1 MDKEKIISYFTSGK
15 IPAGVEVKAPLH
27 DIVHTFPYF
36 QLAQVLYA
44 KQMYDDNDADT
55 ATRVKLASVY
65 APNRKAMYLLFRK
78 PAEPVVTSTSDI
90 KIVTE
95 PVVKIEPK
103 VEVKP
108 EVKVETK
115 PIEVVIPVVKVEPK
129 VEIKEEVKPE
139 IKVESKV
146 EPAQTE
152 ASRAKV
158 QVEAKELDS
167 TMENEAS
174 FTFVQTTT
182 EPVKEEPKPTEA
194 FVASLP
200 QLEEETKKKATDS
213 AVSDT
218 FLEKEILSNIAAKQ
232 AEIEVTHIP
241 PVEEVKEA
249 KTEEKAV
256 VAPIEAESPV
266 NLYRPHSFED
276 WLKILPSAK
285 TTDIEKVTSH
295 SEVKS
300 NDIVERFLA
309 NEPRISKPK
318 VEFFS
323 PSKAAKLSVSD
334 DDELVSETLAKIYVA
349 QGNLYKALR
358 AYDSLMLQN
367 PEKST
372 YFAAR
377 IKEIRDIL
385 ESQKNK

>member
-78 PAEPVVTSTSDI
+78 QAEPVVTTTADVN
-90 KIVTE
+90 IVTAPVIKVE
-95 PVVKIEPK
+95 PT
-103 VEVKP
+103 VEVKPVVVP
-108 EVKVETK
+108 EVKVES
-115 PIEVVIPVVKVEPK
+115 KVE
-129 VEIKEEVKPE
+129 VKEEVKPE
-139 IKVESKV
+139 IKVEPKAEIKPV
-146 EPAQTE
+146 EIQE
-152 ASRAKV
+152 V
-158 QVEAKELDS
+158 DS
-167 TMENEAS
+167 TIENEAS
-174 FTFVQTTT
+174 FTFVHTVT

-200 QLEEETKKKATDS
+200 QIEEETRKKESDL

-232 AEIEVTHIP
+232 AEIQVANIP

-249 KTEEKAV
+249 KTEEKPV
-256 VAPIEAESPV
+256 EAQVEPESPV

-276 WLKILPSAK
+276 WLKILPSTK
-285 TTDIEKVTSH
+285 NTDIENVTSH
-295 SEVKS
+295 SETKS
-300 NDIVERFLA
+300 NDIIERFLA

-323 PSKAAKLSVSD
+323 PNKAAKLSVTD